1 MAETKSIHD
10 KQKQQESDEVE
21 VEVEDED
28 YMGDLSKFLPSEPSQ
43 LSKPKKHPP
52 KAPHNSSEQS
62 LKKKPKFHNWQEQ
75 KKIEKERK
83 QQLEDEK
90 TLENLQSAIPQSNIG
105 FKLLKQMGYTP
116 GKGLGKEGSVG
127 REEPIGLQIRRSRAG
142 IGRED
147 PAKERARREKDK
159 VELRKKREE
168 VTMEDFGV
176 RQKLHW
182 KSKRVVINYNKA
194 KAALDHLE
202 NREPEIE
209 QEKDEDDDG
218 GDDEDEEEEVITEED
233 LLELLVKLREEHYY
247 CLFCGCQYESAEA
260 LASNCP
266 GLNEDDH

>member
-1 MAETKSIHD
+1 MAEAKSIHD
-10 KQKQQESDEVE
+10 KQKQQESEEFED
-21 VEVEDED
+21 EDED
-28 YMGDLSKFLPSEPSQ
+28 YLGDLSKFLPSEPSQ
-43 LSKPKKHPP
+43 LSKPKKLPP
-52 KAPHNSSEQS
+52 KTTQYSSEQS

-75 KKIEKERK
+75 KRIEKERK

-159 VELRKKREE
+159 VESRKKMEE
-168 VTMEDFGV
+168 ATLEDFGV

-209 QEKDEDDDG
+209 HEKDEDDDG
-218 GDDEDEEEEVITEED
+218 GDDEEEEEEEEVITEE
-233 LLELLVKLREEHYY
+233 V
-247 CLFCGCQYESAEA
+247 
-260 LASNCP
+260 
-266 GLNEDDH
+266 